1 MDSYIRVLLD
11 EIFGADCFRNRIY
24 RQHSERRGFCYNFDS
39 EVDVILY
46 YSKDLKN
53 FVFNEMHGSKKNTV
67 PLFENGLLQG
77 REDIRVLEDGR
88 IIDVEKYQK
97 HWLVSPKQFKK
108 LEQDGEVRI
117 IDDLPYRYSD
127 VISVGNLWNEKEM
140 LDTYTRTGND
150 TGYDTPKPEAVLE
163 RIIKMASNEGDIVAD
178 FFLGGGTTAVVT
190 RKLNR
195 RGVFCDINPKACE
208 VTVEKLKTVDAE

>member
-1 MDSYIRVLLD
+1 
-11 EIFGADCFRNRIY
+11 
-24 RQHSERRGFCYNFDS
+24 
-39 EVDVILY
+39 
-46 YSKDLKN
+46 
-53 FVFNEMHGSKKNTV
+53 
-67 PLFENGLLQG
+67 
-77 REDIRVLEDGR
+77 
-88 IIDVEKYQK
+88 
-97 HWLVSPKQFKK
+97 
-108 LEQDGEVRI
+108 
-117 IDDLPYRYSD
+117 
-127 VISVGNLWNEKEM
+127 M

-208 VTVEKLKTVDAE
+208 VTVEKLKIVDAE